1 MIGNL
6 GGETGNMIRCL
17 HNRRSREESA
27 VIAEKAG
34 LDRIVVVE
42 QG

>member
-6 GGETGNMIRCL
+6 GGETGNMG
-17 HNRRSREESA
+17 SREESA

-34 LDRIVVVE
+34 LDSIVVVE